1 MIGRTFRMAAWL
13 GWQIESNWT
22 DPFLFLVYSVA
33 KPLAQAFILVAM
45 YGVITGGQFQTPLF
59 ACIYLGNAFY
69 GYVSGLV
76 QGIAWGI
83 IDDRERYKTLKYIYV
98 APLDIPTYLMGR
110 GVARFVIASI
120 AVVITLLVG
129 VLFLKLPLNLLTFD
143 WPLFLAALGLGIVML
158 SFLGL
163 MVAALT
169 LNMARHNEYVG
180 HAVAAA
186 LYLFS
191 GAVFPVTALPTWLQ
205 PLGYAMPMTWW
216 LELIRRSV
224 LGEGAT
230 AFQQLQGTTDLQV
243 LAVLACATL
252 LLSGLSLAV
261 FRWGDRRAREAGYID
276 RIMNY

>member
-1 MIGRTFRMAAWL
+1 MIGRTFRMATWL

-22 DPFLFLVYSVA
+22 DPFLFLVFSVA
-33 KPLAQAFILVAM
+33 KPLAQALILVAM
-45 YGVITGGQFQTPLF
+45 YGVITGGTFETPLF

-69 GYVSGLV
+69 IYVGGLV

-83 IDDRERYKTLKYIYV
+83 IDDRERYKTLKYVYV
-98 APLDIPTYLMGR
+98 APIDMPTYLMGR
-110 GVARFVIASI
+110 GVARFVISSM
-120 AVVITLLVG
+120 AVAITILVG
-129 VLFLKLPLNLLTFD
+129 VIFVKIPFNVLTLNWALFVPALL
-143 WPLFLAALGLGIVML
+143 LGTVML

-163 MVAALT
+163 IVAALT

-180 HAVAAA
+180 YAVAGA

-216 LELIRRSV
+216 LELIRRSI
-224 LGEGAT
+224 LGEGAA
-230 AFQQLQGTTDLQV
+230 AFRQLQGFGDLQV
-243 LAVLACATL
+243 LAALAMATL
-252 LLSGLSLAV
+252 LLSVLSLLT

-276 RIMNY
+276 RVMNY